1 MGVLKKFIQ
10 TTGDRSR
17 HEFRA
22 TWLRPG
28 EALVSVSYTV
38 DQGSATV
45 EDASFTTNSFWF
57 FLNGGD
63 LGDQF
68 NVIVCQTT
76 SLGQIRYDHLEVF
89 VETNGGPTIIGGHT
103 GLLLSLVGPPGP
115 TGVSGPTGP
124 LGTGPTGP
132 AGSTSSTGATG
143 PTGPAGPTGPG
154 SGGGASL
161 ALILTAGQYP

>member
-1 MGVLKKFIQ
+1 MTVLGKYVQ
-10 TTGDRSR
+10 TVGDRSR
-17 HEFRA
+17 HEYRA
-22 TWLRPG
+22 TWLKPG
-28 EALVSVSYTV
+28 ETLVNVVYTV
-38 DQGSATV
+38 DQGTATV
-45 EDASFTTNSFWF
+45 DGNAFSPQAFWF
-57 FLNGGD
+57 YLNGGD

-68 NVIVCQTT
+68 NVIVRQET
-76 SLGQIRYDHLEVF
+76 SFGQIRYDHLEVF

-115 TGVSGPTGP
+115 TGISGPTGP

-132 AGSTSSTGATG
+132 AGSASSTGAT
-143 PTGPAGPTGPG
+143 GPTGPG